1 MSIEEFAARSSSLA
15 EHLALVCAHH
25 LPRNIETLDRC
36 AGRALARFSPET
48 GFYMD
53 YLTDEGSRGSISGM
67 VADDT
72 IIPHCLER
80 DIPVLDGRPIVTN
93 DLLEL
98 VYRGPMLAVGR
109 FDFESPVF
117 TSGPLSYLGTAN
129 YCAMWVARGA
139 VLHGEPYD
147 LIDPKRQ
154 PFDGRVPALDHAAAG
169 HIAGTTAG

>member
-1 MSIEEFAARSSSLA
+1 MSIEYFAARSSSLA

-25 LPRNIETLDRC
+25 LPRNIETLDRF
-36 AGRALARFSPET
+36 AGRALGHFSPET

-80 DIPVLDGRPIVTN
+80 DIPVLDKRLIKTD
-93 DLLEL
+93 DLLTL

-109 FDFESPVF
+109 LDFERPAF
-117 TSGPLSYLGTAN
+117 TSGPLSYLGTAA
-129 YCAMWVARGA
+129 YCALWTAQGA

-147 LIDPKRQ
+147 LIDPERR
-154 PFDGRVPALDHAAAG
+154 PFTGRASQAAA
-169 HIAGTTAG
+169 